1 MPSSP
6 LPSVQN
12 QTHWQLYYFKLF
24 NCMAN
29 LNRLFAAELS
39 SGLIVAP
46 QVDEGTLLAH
56 TGHVLRAEKG

>member
-1 MPSSP
+1 
-6 LPSVQN
+6 LIGD
-12 QTHWQLYYFKLF
+12 FAIDA

-56 TGHVLRAEKG
+56 HCHVRRAEKRG